1 MKLEEELKT
10 ARDNYYLQVA
20 DVLRANPHKSYDA
33 ITAEYGFTAWAIK
46 MAVKVGKVAR
56 PCGRKS
62 PAYNVKTKLSN

>member
-33 ITAEYGFTAWAIK
+33 ITAECGFTAWAIK

-56 PCGRKS
+56 PSGRKS
-62 PAYNVKTKLSN
+62 PAYKAKTKLSK